1 MVAGLAPG
9 PAKAQPL
16 EDRVREVRL
25 DNGMRFLL
33 VRRGTAPVFAAIL
46 RFRVGSADDRSGE
59 TGLAHLFEHLA
70 FKGTSRIGARDA
82 YAERQVLDDLDRTVR
97 DLQAEIDKG
106 DAADKARLQ
115 ALRDQFKAL
124 QKRAADLVE
133 KDEFSDIFT
142 SNGAAGLNA
151 RTNPDLTSY
160 VVSLPSNRLEL
171 WCLMESARLRDPV
184 LREFYSERDVVMEER
199 RYRIDN
205 DPQGKL
211 YEQLLLSAFSAHP
224 YRVATVGWMSDL
236 QRLTRPQAEA
246 FRRLYYVP
254 NNAVGAIAGDIDPV
268 AAEALLRRYFE
279 PIPKGPAPPPQ
290 ATVEPTQAGERRVTV
305 EFDAEP
311 QILIAFHKPGLQD
324 PDDPALEVL
333 DGVLSSGRT
342 GRLYRRLVTETQVA
356 SSVTTFEAPGQRFP
370 NLYAIGAEP
379 RAPHTTQDV
388 ERAVLDELERLREEP
403 VGEVE
408 MKKIRG
414 QLEADAVYA
423 LRSSTSLA
431 GLLSFYE
438 ILTGDWRN
446 LVRRNEA
453 LKTVTAEQVQAVAR
467 RIFTPA
473 NRTVAILTRPAAA
486 AASPDAG
493 AGP

>member
-1 MVAGLAPG
+1 
-9 PAKAQPL
+9 
-16 EDRVREVRL
+16 VRL

-70 FKGTSRIGARDA
+70 FKGTSLIGARDPD
-82 YAERQVLDDLDRTVR
+82 AERQILDDIDRTVR

-106 DAADKARLQ
+106 DAADPSRLE
-115 ALRDQFKAL
+115 ALRERLKTL
-124 QKRAADLVE
+124 QKRGAELVE

-151 RTNPDLTSY
+151 RTSPDLTSY
-160 VVSLPSNRLEL
+160 YVSLPSNRLEL

-211 YEQLLLSAFSAHP
+211 YEQLLLSAFSAHS
-224 YRVATVGWMSDL
+224 YRVAAVGWMSDL
-236 QRLTRPQAEA
+236 QRLTRPQAET
-246 FRRLYYVP
+246 FRHLYYVP
-254 NNAVGAIAGDIDPV
+254 NNAVGAIVGDIDPG
-268 AAEALLRRYFE
+268 AAEALLRRYFDA
-279 PIPKGPAPPPQ
+279 IPKGPAPPPS
-290 ATVEPTQAGERRVTV
+290 ATVEPPQAGERRVTV

-311 QILIAFHKPGLQD
+311 QILIAYHKPGLQH
-324 PDDPALEVL
+324 PDDPVFEVL

-342 GRLYRRLVTETQVA
+342 GRLYRRLVTEAQVA

-379 RAPHTTQDV
+379 RAPHTTQEV
-388 ERAVLDELERLREEP
+388 ERAVLEELERLRDEP
-403 VGEVE
+403 VGEDE
-408 MKKIRG
+408 LKKIRG
-414 QLEADAVYA
+414 QLEADAIYA

-453 LKTVTAEQVQAVAR
+453 LKMVTAAQVQEVAR
-467 RIFTPA
+467 RTFTPS
-473 NRTVAILTRPAAA
+473 NRTVAVLARPATDAA
-486 AASPDAG
+486 TPVEG
-493 AGP
+493 AGGPGR

>member
-1 MVAGLAPG
+1 
-9 PAKAQPL
+9 
-16 EDRVREVRL
+16 
-25 DNGMRFLL
+25 MRFLL

-70 FKGTSRIGARDA
+70 FKGTSLIGARDPD
-82 YAERQVLDDLDRTVR
+82 AERQILDDIDRTVR

-106 DAADKARLQ
+106 DAADPSRLE
-115 ALRDQFKAL
+115 ALRERLKTL
-124 QKRAADLVE
+124 QKRGAELVE

-151 RTNPDLTSY
+151 RTSPDLTSY
-160 VVSLPSNRLEL
+160 YVSLPSNRLEL

-211 YEQLLLSAFSAHP
+211 YEQLLLSAFSAHS
-224 YRVATVGWMSDL
+224 YRVAAVGWMSDL
-236 QRLTRPQAEA
+236 QRLTRPQAET
-246 FRRLYYVP
+246 FRHLYYVP
-254 NNAVGAIAGDIDPV
+254 NNAVGAIVGDIDPG
-268 AAEALLRRYFE
+268 AAEALLRRYFDA
-279 PIPKGPAPPPQ
+279 IPKGPAPPPS
-290 ATVEPTQAGERRVTV
+290 ATVEPPQAGERRVTV

-311 QILIAFHKPGLQD
+311 QILIAYHKPGLQH
-324 PDDPALEVL
+324 PDDPVFEVL

-342 GRLYRRLVTETQVA
+342 GRLYRRLVTEAQVA

-379 RAPHTTQDV
+379 RAPHTTQEV
-388 ERAVLDELERLREEP
+388 ERAVLEELERLRDEP
-403 VGEVE
+403 VGEDE
-408 MKKIRG
+408 LKKIRG
-414 QLEADAVYA
+414 QLEADAIYA

-453 LKTVTAEQVQAVAR
+453 LKMVTAAQVQEVAR
-467 RIFTPA
+467 RTFTPS
-473 NRTVAILTRPAAA
+473 NRTVAVLARPATDAA
-486 AASPDAG
+486 TPVEG
-493 AGP
+493 AGGPGR